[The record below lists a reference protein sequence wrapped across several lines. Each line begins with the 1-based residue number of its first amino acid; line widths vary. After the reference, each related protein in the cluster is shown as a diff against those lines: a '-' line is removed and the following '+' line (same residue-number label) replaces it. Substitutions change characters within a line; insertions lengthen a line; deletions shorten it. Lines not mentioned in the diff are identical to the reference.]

1 MPNRIIKESI
11 TTDERFGQVSLF
23 AELLYYH
30 LLVICD
36 DYGRADARLPQLR
49 ARLFPWRLQ
58 RITET
63 MIDQALDELARV
75 GLLVRYVVRGVPY
88 LAILNWEGNQ
98 QRRSRSPKYPAPEEA
113 LETSPNGSKAP
124 ESAQQEAPLPA
135 APSAPAMDLSWL
147 PNELDDSWLF
157 GEQSSSKAP
166 PKIFPS
172 LSLPEEQY
180 GQQREQPKERS
191 AFAQDAAD
199 AQRSLGQEAP
209 PIHEASFLQ
218 KAGEHWAEDS
228 SIGSSQ
234 TAPSQV
240 PSSQPSSQPFPSE
253 APSSQVAASEAQ
265 SSQSSQVLSSQSSQA
280 PSSQS
285 SQVLSSQSSQAP
297 KPQKRKEDPLF
308 VALLEAI
315 YERPYQEISLTASE
329 RGRCNK
335 AVSQLRAI
343 GASPEE
349 IHRRAAFYRLHF
361 PHAALTPTAL
371 VANWNHCAGPPPPR
385 SSPAQIRAREALQ
398 RAIDA
403 VAAARMQDEEEEA
416 DIIDL
421 DEEWGD
427 PFERKGLP
435 S

>member
-98 QRRSRSPKYPAPEEA
+98 QRRARSPKYPAPEEA
-113 LETSPNGSKAP
+113 LEASPNGSKAP

-135 APSAPAMDLSWL
+135 APSVPTMDLSWL

-157 GEQSSSKAP
+157 GEQPSSKAP

-172 LSLPEEQY
+172 LSLPEEQHQ
-180 GQQREQPKERS
+180 QQREQPKERG

-218 KAGEHWAEDS
+218 GAGEHWTEDS
-228 SIGSSQ
+228 SIGPSQ

-240 PSSQPSSQPFPSE
+240 PSSQPSSQPFPSQGPSSQ
-253 APSSQVAASEAQ
+253 APSSEVAAPQ
-265 SSQSSQVLSSQSSQA
+265 VPSSQSPQV

-285 SQVLSSQSSQAP
+285 SQVP

-403 VAAARMQDEEEEA
+403 VAAARMQDEVEEA

-427 PFERKGLP
+427 AFERKGLP

>member
-30 LLVICD
+30 LLVVCD

-58 RITET
+58 RISEA

-98 QRRSRSPKYPAPEEA
+98 QRRARSPKYPAPEEA
-113 LETSPNGSKAP
+113 LEALPDGAKAP
-124 ESAQQEAPLPA
+124 ESAQQ
-135 APSAPAMDLSWL
+135 APSVPAKSSASLGEASVPPAMDLSWL
-147 PNELDDSWLF
+147 PTDELDDSWLF
-157 GEQSSSKAP
+157 GEPSNPKASPEVSSP
-166 PKIFPS
+166 
-172 LSLPEEQY
+172 LSLFEEQPE
-180 GQQREQPKERS
+180 QQRGQPKERS
-191 AFAQDAAD
+191 ASAEEPRFHQEAAD
-199 AQRSLGQEAP
+199 AQLAPGQEAP
-209 PIHEASFLQ
+209 LLREPSREESS
-218 KAGEHWAEDS
+218 GDS
-228 SIGSSQ
+228 S
-234 TAPSQV
+234 
-240 PSSQPSSQPFPSE
+240 
-253 APSSQVAASEAQ
+253 AA
-265 SSQSSQVLSSQSSQA
+265 
-280 PSSQS
+280 
-285 SQVLSSQSSQAP
+285 QAP

-315 YERPYQEISLTASE
+315 YQRPYQEISLTASE

-335 AVSQLRAI
+335 AVAQLRAI

-403 VAAARMQDEEEEA
+403 VAAARVQDQAEEVDA
-416 DIIDL
+416 IDL
-421 DEEWGD
+421 NDEWGD
-427 PFERKGLP
+427 AFERKGLP